1 MEANMRDRGREG
13 SGDCFQQEAALG
25 DLQHLQ
31 LPPCPRLPSHH
42 PQSDPPLAHKSG
54 TNQAEQRHSLLPLSS
69 RALRFNS
76 RFNYKM

>member
-31 LPPCPRLPSHH
+31 LPPCPRLPSHQ
-42 PQSDPPLAHKSG
+42 PQSDPPLAHTS
-54 TNQAEQRHSLLPLSS
+54 E
-69 RALRFNS
+69 
-76 RFNYKM
+76 